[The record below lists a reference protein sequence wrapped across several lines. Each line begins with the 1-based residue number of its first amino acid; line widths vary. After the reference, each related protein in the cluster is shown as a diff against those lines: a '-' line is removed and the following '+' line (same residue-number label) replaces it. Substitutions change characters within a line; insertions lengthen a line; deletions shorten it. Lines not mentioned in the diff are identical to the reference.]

1 MGRPLLAPPGLDP
14 AVAAA
19 LRKGFAEAMHDPALI
34 ADANK
39 INLELNFVSGE
50 DVQAL
55 VERLYRL
62 PPGVISRAQA
72 IAAAN

>member
-1 MGRPLLAPPGLDP
+1 MRDPG
-14 AVAAA
+14 
-19 LRKGFAEAMHDPALI
+19 LI
-34 ADANK
+34 ADAKK
-39 INLELNFVSGE
+39 INLELNYVSGE

>member
-1 MGRPLLAPPGLDP
+1 VDAVRLSLFAGAMRDPG
-14 AVAAA
+14 
-19 LRKGFAEAMHDPALI
+19 LI
-34 ADANK
+34 ADAKK
-39 INLELNFVSGE
+39 INLELNYLSGE

>member
-1 MGRPLLAPPGLDP
+1 
-14 AVAAA
+14 
-19 LRKGFAEAMHDPALI
+19 
-34 ADANK
+34 
-39 INLELNFVSGE
+39 
-50 DVQAL
+50 VQAL